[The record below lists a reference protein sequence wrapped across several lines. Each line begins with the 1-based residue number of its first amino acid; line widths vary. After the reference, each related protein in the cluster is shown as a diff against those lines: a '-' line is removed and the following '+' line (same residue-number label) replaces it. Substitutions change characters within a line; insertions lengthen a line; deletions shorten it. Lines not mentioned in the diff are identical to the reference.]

1 MVMGPP
7 VPSHPAKPRRIA
19 FMETVRGLAAA
30 QVLLL
35 HFLSA
40 FWPDF
45 VFDSVSHGLGWYIH
59 LSPLYFLYDG
69 HSAVYIFFV
78 LSGYVLSRSFERH
91 LDHPVALIVARAV
104 RLGLPALAAVLASA
118 ALIVIFGKPNVEAG
132 AVSGSEWLA
141 NWPVAELSM
150 LSIVRDGIG
159 NALFLGYREYSG
171 VAFLSPWQQSI
182 GQSFAPPLWTL
193 SIEFYG
199 SLTVLLLCWCA
210 RQARSLWW
218 AAVVL
223 ATIFTIRSP
232 YLCFVIGHLLANFH
246 RAETPAPQ
254 SCVLPVMA
262 VMLGVFLCVR
272 ADVWQFEWLR
282 ALCDEPAVWLFPGQ
296 SPERQQKALGAIILL
311 TGLIHLQ
318 WARSALSWPWLVQL
332 SRLSFPI
339 YLVHWP
345 IVVGPAALIFLRLN
359 GMIGLE
365 LARLGAT
372 VGGIGMAFAAARLF
386 FPVERCALSVSRRWR
401 ARLSGLTV
409 KPVLERLAE
418 PTGRAN
424 ARPDWS

>member
-1 MVMGPP
+1 
-7 VPSHPAKPRRIA
+7 
-19 FMETVRGLAAA
+19 MESIRGLAAA

-35 HFLSA
+35 HFLGA

-45 VFDSVSHGLGWYIH
+45 VSESASRSLGWYVH

-78 LSGYVLSRSFERH
+78 LSGYVLSRSFEFH
-91 LDHPVALIVARAV
+91 LNHPVALIAARAV

-118 ALIVIFGKPNVEAG
+118 ALIAIFGRPNVEAG

-141 NWPVAELSM
+141 SWRVTELSM
-150 LSIVRDGIG
+150 LSVVRDGIG

-199 SLTVLLLCWCA
+199 SLAVLLLCSCA
-210 RQARSLWW
+210 RQARTVWW

-223 ATIFTIRSP
+223 ATTFTIRSA
-232 YLCFVIGHLLANFH
+232 YLCFVIGHLLANWR
-246 RAETPAPQ
+246 RAERPALQ
-254 SCVLPVMA
+254 SPLLPVMA
-262 VMLGVFLCVR
+262 VALGVFLCVR
-272 ADVWQFEWLR
+272 ADIWQFEWLR
-282 ALCDEPAVWLFPGQ
+282 ALCDEPAFWLFPGQ
-296 SPERQQKALGAIILL
+296 SAERQQKALGAIILL

-318 WARSALSWPWLVQL
+318 WARSALSWPRLVKL

-345 IVVGPAALIFLRLN
+345 IMIGPAALIFLRLN
-359 GMIGLE
+359 GAIGLE
-365 LARLGAT
+365 LARLSAI
-372 VGGIGMAFAAARLF
+372 VAGISIAFAAALLF
-386 FPVERCALSVSRRWR
+386 FPVERCALSLSRRWR
-401 ARLSGLTV
+401 EGLSGMTA
-409 KPVLERLAE
+409 KPVLDRIASEEAS
-418 PTGRAN
+418 A
-424 ARPDWS
+424 

>member
-1 MVMGPP
+1 MVTGTL
-7 VPSHPAKPRRIA
+7 VPSHSAKPRRIA
-19 FMETVRGLAAA
+19 FMESIRGLAAA

-35 HFLSA
+35 HFLGA

-45 VFDSVSHGLGWYIH
+45 VSESASRSLGWYVH

-78 LSGYVLSRSFERH
+78 LSGYVLSRSFEFH
-91 LDHPVALIVARAV
+91 LNHPVALIAARAV

-118 ALIVIFGKPNVEAG
+118 ALIAIFGRPNVEAG

-141 NWPVAELSM
+141 SWRVTELSM

-199 SLTVLLLCWCA
+199 SLAVLLLCSCA
-210 RQARSLWW
+210 RQARTVWW

-223 ATIFTIRSP
+223 ATTFTIRSA
-232 YLCFVIGHLLANFH
+232 YLCFVIGHLLANWR
-246 RAETPAPQ
+246 RAERPALQ
-254 SCVLPVMA
+254 SPLLPVMA
-262 VMLGVFLCVR
+262 VALGVFLCVR
-272 ADVWQFEWLR
+272 ADIWQFEWLR
-282 ALCDEPAVWLFPGQ
+282 ALCDEPAFWLFPGQ
-296 SPERQQKALGAIILL
+296 SAERQQKALGAIILL

-318 WARSALSWPWLVQL
+318 WARSALSWPRLVKL

-345 IVVGPAALIFLRLN
+345 IMIGPAALIFLRLN
-359 GMIGLE
+359 GAIGLE
-365 LARLGAT
+365 LARLSAI
-372 VGGIGMAFAAARLF
+372 VAGISIAFAAALLF
-386 FPVERCALSVSRRWR
+386 FPVERCALSLSRRWR
-401 ARLSGLTV
+401 EGLSGMTA
-409 KPVLERLAE
+409 KPVLDRIASEEAS
-418 PTGRAN
+418 A
-424 ARPDWS
+424 